1 MRIGTG
7 HRYIMLEMKVMKVEG
22 GIGCNYAVEMGIYRE
37 DIILKWPQNRCE
49 RV

>member
-7 HRYIMLEMKVMKVEG
+7 HRYIMKAVKVEG
-22 GIGCNYAVEMGIYRE
+22 GYIGCNYAVAMGTYRE